1 MIEKLK
7 SNWRLTLLAVILL
20 VSLFVVFS
28 PTMAP
33 QTNVGGDAAA
43 TDDRLTNLQ
52 YGLDLA
58 GGTRIRAPLL
68 GMTAENVDLG
78 EDSRANAETAVANA
92 LNDTEV
98 TDIYVRRGTINGP
111 TVEVVDT
118 EVSESEFGNALEA
131 AGYSYDS
138 IRDGLTQETRDE
150 AINVIEGKVNQAGL
164 SGASVQQVTDGT
176 GFFILIEV
184 PGQDRSDVI
193 ELIEERGNVRI
204 DIYHDNTDDGEYTT
218 ERAVLTQGDF
228 ASISNAQQSDEQG
241 GPRVPVSIRQ
251 EDGVAER
258 FQQAVVD
265 TGVAGTSGSP
275 GSRCRYEE
283 SPEATDPC
291 LQLVVDDEVV
301 NSFGMNSDLGLSMQR
316 GEWARDP
323 SFVLTTTSFEGAQG
337 IAINL
342 RAGAIPAELAIDQG
356 TTSFISPTQGE
367 SFRTDSLI
375 VGILA
380 ILTVS
385 GVVFARYREPQVA
398 LPMILT
404 AFSEVL
410 ILLGFAAYLEY
421 PLDLSVIASFIAVLG
436 TGVDDLVIIADGV
449 MAEGDVSSRRV
460 FSSRFKKAFWV
471 IGVAAATTIIAMSP
485 LAVLSLGDL
494 RGFAIFTILGVLV
507 GVFITRPA
515 YGDILRN
522 LLTDR

>member
-33 QTNVGGDAAA
+33 QTNVGGENA
-43 TDDRLTNLQ
+43 TTGDRLTNLQ

-58 GGTRIRAPLL
+58 GGTRIRAPLI
-68 GMTAENVDLG
+68 GMTAENVDIG
-78 EDSRANAETAVANA
+78 NESTTNVAAAVANE
-92 LNDTEV
+92 LPDSDT
-98 TDIYVRRGTINGP
+98 TDVSVRRGTLNGP
-111 TVEVVDT
+111 TVEVVDPD
-118 EVSESEFGNALEA
+118 VSESQFGDALDA
-131 AGYSYDS
+131 AGYSYES

-176 GFFILIEV
+176 GFFMLIEV
-184 PGQDRSDVI
+184 PGQDRSNVI
-193 ELIEERGNVRI
+193 DLIEQRGNVRI
-204 DIYHDNTDDGEYTT
+204 DIYHQNDAGEYVT
-218 ERAVLTQGDF
+218 ERAVLTQNDF
-228 ASISNAQQSDEQG
+228 ASISNARQPSSQNPN
-241 GPRVPVSIRQ
+241 PRVPVSIRQ
-251 EDGVAER
+251 DEGIAEE
-258 FQQAVVD
+258 FQSAVVE
-265 TGVAGTSGSP
+265 TGVAQQGGAT
-275 GSRCRYEE
+275 CRYEE
-283 SPEATDPC
+283 NPQNTDPC
-291 LQLVVDDEVV
+291 LQLVVDGEVI
-301 NSFGMNSDLGLSMQR
+301 NSFGMNSDLANSMR
-316 GEWARDP
+316 SGEWAQSP
-323 SFVLTTTSFEGAQG
+323 SFVLTTTSFEEAQE

-342 RAGAIPAELAIDQG
+342 RAGALPAPLAIDQG
-356 TTSFISPTQGE
+356 TTSFVSPTQGE
-367 SFRTDSLI
+367 NFRTDSLI
-375 VGILA
+375 IGLLA

-410 ILLGFAAYLEY
+410 ILLGFAAYLGY

-507 GVFITRPA
+507 GVFVTRPA

-522 LLTDR
+522 LLTER

>member
-20 VSLFVVFS
+20 VSVFVMFS

-58 GGTRIRAPLL
+58 GGTRIRAPLI
-68 GMTAENVDLG
+68 GMTAENVDIG
-78 EDSRANAETAVANA
+78 DTSRANAETAVANA
-92 LNDTEV
+92 FNDTEV
-98 TDIYVRRGTINGP
+98 TDVYVRRGTINGP
-111 TVEVVDT
+111 TVEVVDPD
-118 EVSESEFGNALEA
+118 VSESQFGDALDE

-138 IRDGLTQETRDE
+138 IGEGLTQETRDE

-184 PGQDRSDVI
+184 PGQDRSNVI
-193 ELIEERGNVRI
+193 DLIEQRGNVRI
-204 DIYHDNTDDGEYTT
+204 DIYHDNNGDGEYTT
-218 ERAVLTQGDF
+218 ERAVLTGDDF
-228 ASISNAQQSDEQG
+228 ASISNAQQSDART

-251 EDGVAER
+251 EDGIAEQ
-258 FQQAVVD
+258 FQSTVVE
-265 TGVAGTSGSP
+265 TGVAQQGGAT
-275 GSRCRYEE
+275 CRYEE
-283 SPEATDPC
+283 NPENTDPC
-291 LQLVVDDEVV
+291 LQLVVDGEVI
-301 NSFGMNSDLGLSMQR
+301 NSFGMNSDLAASFR
-316 GEWARDP
+316 NGEWAQSP
-323 SFVLTTTSFEGAQG
+323 SFVLTTTSFEEAQD

-342 RAGAIPAELAIDQG
+342 RAGDIPAEYAIDQG

-367 SFRTDSLI
+367 NFRTDSLI
-375 VGILA
+375 IGILA

-410 ILLGFAAYLEY
+410 ILLGFAAYLQY

-449 MAEGDVSSRRV
+449 MAEGDVSSNRV

-507 GVFITRPA
+507 GVFVTRPA

-522 LLTDR
+522 LLTKR

>member
-20 VSLFVVFS
+20 VSVFVMFS

-58 GGTRIRAPLL
+58 GGTRIRAPLI
-68 GMTAENVDLG
+68 GMTAENVDIG
-78 EDSRANAETAVANA
+78 DTSRANAETAVANA
-92 LNDTEV
+92 FNDTEV
-98 TDIYVRRGTINGP
+98 TDVYVRRGTINGP
-111 TVEVVDT
+111 TVEVVDPD
-118 EVSESEFGNALEA
+118 VSESQFGAALDE

-138 IRDGLTQETRDE
+138 IGEGLTQETRDE

-193 ELIEERGNVRI
+193 DLIEQRGNVRI
-204 DIYHDNTDDGEYTT
+204 DIYHDTTDNGEYTT
-218 ERAVLTQGDF
+218 ERAVLTQDGF
-228 ASISNAQQSDEQG
+228 ASISNARQPDDQSPN
-241 GPRVPVSIRQ
+241 PRVPVSIRQ
-251 EDGVAER
+251 EDGIAET
-258 FQQAVVD
+258 FQSTVVE
-265 TGVAGTSGSP
+265 TGVAQPGGSDC
-275 GSRCRYEE
+275 SYEE
-283 SPEATDPC
+283 DPEGSDPC
-291 LQLVVDDEVV
+291 LQLVVDGEVI
-301 NSFGMNSDLGLSMQR
+301 NSFGMNGDLANSMR
-316 GEWARDP
+316 TGDWARSP
-323 SFVLTTTSFEGAQG
+323 SFVLTTTSFEEAQE

-342 RAGAIPAELAIDQG
+342 RAGDIPAEYAIDQG

-367 SFRTDSLI
+367 NFRTDSLI
-375 VGILA
+375 IGILA

-385 GVVFARYREPQVA
+385 VVVFARYREPQVA

-410 ILLGFAAYLEY
+410 ILLGFAAYLQY

-494 RGFAIFTILGVLV
+494 EGFAIFTILGVLV
-507 GVFITRPA
+507 GVFVTRPA

-522 LLTDR
+522 LLTKR

>member
-1 MIEKLK
+1 MIDKLK
-7 SNWRLTLLAVILL
+7 SNWRLVALTVILL
-20 VSLFVVFS
+20 ASLFVLFS

-33 QTNVGGDAAA
+33 ETNVGGEGQTANEGV
-43 TDDRLTNLQ
+43 TNLQ
-52 YGLDLA
+52 FGLDLA

-68 GMTAENVDLG
+68 GMTAENVDLNN
-78 EDSRANAETAVANA
+78 ESRPNAETAVANA
-92 LNDTEV
+92 LDDTEV
-98 TDIYVRRGTINGP
+98 TDVYVRRGTVNGP

-118 EVSESEFGNALEA
+118 EVSESEFGDALAA
-131 AGYSYDS
+131 AGYEYGT
-138 IRDGLTQETRDE
+138 IRDGLTQATRDE
-150 AINVIEGKVNQAGL
+150 AISVIEGKVNQAGL

-193 ELIEERGNVRI
+193 DLIEERGNVRI
-204 DIYHDNTDDGEYTT
+204 DIYHDNNDDGEYTT
-218 ERAVLTQGDF
+218 ERAVLTRDDF
-228 ASISNAQQSDEQG
+228 ASISNARQADEQG
-241 GPRVPVSIRQ
+241 GDRVPVSIRQ

-265 TGVAGTSGSP
+265 TGVAGTSASP
-275 GSRCRYEE
+275 GSECGYEQ
-283 SPEATDPC
+283 SPNNTGPC
-291 LQLVVDDEVV
+291 LQLVVDGEIV
-301 NSFGMNSDLGLSMQR
+301 NSFGMSPGLGQSMQR

-323 SFVLTTTSFEGAQG
+323 GFRLTTTSFEEAQQ

-342 RAGAIPAELAIDQG
+342 RAGAIPAELALDQG

-375 VGILA
+375 IGIFA

-385 GVVFARYREPQVA
+385 GVVFARYRETEVA

-410 ILLGFAAYLEY
+410 ILLGFAAYLGY
-421 PLDLSVIASFIAVLG
+421 PLDLSVVASFIAVLG

-449 MAEGDVSSRRV
+449 MSEGDVSSKRV

-485 LAVLSLGDL
+485 LAILSLGDL

-507 GVFITRPA
+507 GVFVTRPA

-522 LLTDR
+522 LLTKR

>member
-98 TDIYVRRGTINGP
+98 TDIYVRRGTVNGP

-118 EVSESEFGNALEA
+118 DVSESEFGNALNA
-131 AGYSYDS
+131 AGYEYES

-193 ELIEERGNVRI
+193 DLIEERGNVRI
-204 DIYHDNTDDGEYTT
+204 DIYHQNDAGEYVT
-218 ERAVLTQGDF
+218 ERAVLTQDDF
-228 ASISNAQQSDEQG
+228 ASISNARQPDDQSPN
-241 GPRVPVSIRQ
+241 PRVPVSIRQ
-251 EDGVAER
+251 ENRIAQQFQSTVVETDVAK
-258 FQQAVVD
+258 
-265 TGVAGTSGSP
+265 SG
-275 GSRCRYEE
+275 GARCTYEE
-283 SPEATDPC
+283 NPQNTDSC
-291 LQLVVDDEVV
+291 LQLVVDGEVI
-301 NSFGMNSDLGLSMQR
+301 NSFGMNGDLAASMQT
-316 GEWARDP
+316 GEWAESP
-323 SFVLTTTSFEGAQG
+323 SFVLTTTSFEEAQG

-342 RAGAIPAELAIDQG
+342 RAGALPANLAIDQG

-375 VGILA
+375 IGLLA

-410 ILLGFAAYLEY
+410 ILLGFAAYLGY

-507 GVFITRPA
+507 GVFVTRPA

-522 LLTDR
+522 LLTER

>member
-33 QTNVGGDAAA
+33 QTNVGGENA
-43 TDDRLTNLQ
+43 TTEERLTNLQ

-58 GGTRIRAPLL
+58 GGTRIRAPLI
-68 GMTAENVDLG
+68 GMTAETVDIGDESTTNV
-78 EDSRANAETAVANA
+78 AAAVAGE
-92 LNDTEV
+92 LPDSDT
-98 TDIYVRRGTINGP
+98 TDVSVRRGTLNGP
-111 TVEVVDT
+111 TVEVVDPD
-118 EVSESEFGNALEA
+118 VSESEFGDALDA
-131 AGYSYDS
+131 AGYSYGS

-176 GFFILIEV
+176 GFFMLIEV
-184 PGQDRSDVI
+184 PGQDRSNVI
-193 ELIEERGNVRI
+193 DLIEQRGNVQI
-204 DIYHDNTDDGEYTT
+204 DIYHENDDGEYVT
-218 ERAVLTQGDF
+218 ERAVLTQDDF
-228 ASISNAQQSDEQG
+228 ASISNAQQSDAQT

-251 EDGVAER
+251 EDGIAEQ
-258 FQQAVVD
+258 FQSTVVE
-265 TGVAGTSGSP
+265 TGVAQQGGAT
-275 GSRCRYEE
+275 CRYEE
-283 SPEATDPC
+283 NPENTDPC
-291 LQLVVDDEVV
+291 LQLVVDGEVI
-301 NSFGMNSDLGLSMQR
+301 NSFGMNSDLAASFR
-316 GEWARDP
+316 NGEWAQSP
-323 SFVLTTTSFEGAQG
+323 SFVLTTTSFEEAQD

-342 RAGAIPAELAIDQG
+342 RAGDIPAEYAIDQG

-367 SFRTDSLI
+367 NFRTDSLI
-375 VGILA
+375 IGILA

-410 ILLGFAAYLEY
+410 ILLGFAAYLQY

-449 MAEGDVSSRRV
+449 MAEGDVSSNRV

-471 IGVAAATTIIAMSP
+471 IGVAAATTIIAMAP

-507 GVFITRPA
+507 GVFVTRPA

-522 LLTDR
+522 LLTKR

>member
-7 SNWRLTLLAVILL
+7 TNWRLTLLAVILL
-20 VSLFVVFS
+20 ASLFVVFS

-33 QTNVGGDAAA
+33 QTDVGGDNAT
-43 TDDRLTNLQ
+43 TDDQLTNLQ

-58 GGTRIRAPLL
+58 GGTRIRAPLT
-68 GMTAENVDLG
+68 GMTAESVELNN
-78 EDSRANAETAVANA
+78 DSSTNAAAAVADE
-92 LNDTEV
+92 LPDTSTTDV
-98 TDIYVRRGTINGP
+98 TVRRGTLNGP
-111 TVEVVDT
+111 TVEVVDPA
-118 EVSESEFGNALEA
+118 VSESQFGDALDS
-131 AGYSYDS
+131 AGYSYES

-193 ELIEERGNVRI
+193 DLIEQRGNVRI
-204 DIYHDNTDDGEYTT
+204 DIYHENDDGEYVT
-218 ERAVLTQGDF
+218 ERAVLTQDDF
-228 ASISNAQQSDEQG
+228 ASISNARQPDDQSPN
-241 GPRVPVSIRQ
+241 PRVPVSIRQ
-251 EDGVAER
+251 DEGIAEE
-258 FQQAVVD
+258 FQSTVVE
-265 TGVAGTSGSP
+265 TGVAQQGGAT
-275 GSRCRYEE
+275 CRYEE
-283 SPEATDPC
+283 NPENTDPC
-291 LQLVVDDEVV
+291 LQLVVDGEVI
-301 NSFGMNSDLGLSMQR
+301 NSFGMNGDLANSMR
-316 GEWARDP
+316 NGEWAQSP
-323 SFVLTTTSFEGAQG
+323 SFVLTTTSFEEAQQ

-342 RAGAIPAELAIDQG
+342 RAGALPAPLAIDQG

-367 SFRTDSLI
+367 NFRTDSLI
-375 VGILA
+375 IGLLA

-507 GVFITRPA
+507 GVFVTRPA

-522 LLTDR
+522 LLTER

>member
-20 VSLFVVFS
+20 VSLFVMFS

-33 QTNVGGDAAA
+33 QTNVGGENA
-43 TDDRLTNLQ
+43 TMDDRLTNLQ

-58 GGTRIRAPLL
+58 GGTRIRAPLI
-68 GMTAENVDLG
+68 GRTAEGVDIG
-78 EDSRANAETAVANA
+78 DTSRVNAETAVANA
-92 LNDTEV
+92 FNDTEV
-98 TDIYVRRGTINGP
+98 TDVYVRRGTINGP
-111 TVEVVDT
+111 TVEVVDPS
-118 EVSESEFGNALEA
+118 VSESQFADALET

-176 GFFILIEV
+176 GFFMLIEV

-193 ELIEERGNVRI
+193 DLIEERGNVRI
-204 DIYHDNTDDGEYTT
+204 DIYHDNTENGEYTT
-218 ERAVLTQGDF
+218 ERAVLTQDDF
-228 ASISNAQQSDEQG
+228 ASISNAQQSGEQG

-251 EDGVAER
+251 EDGIAEG
-258 FQQAVVD
+258 FQSTVVE
-265 TGVAGTSGSP
+265 TGVAQRGGAT
-275 GSRCRYEE
+275 CRYEDN
-283 SPEATDPC
+283 PQNTDPC
-291 LQLVVDDEVV
+291 LQLVVDGEVI
-301 NSFGMNSDLGLSMQR
+301 NSFGMNGDLAASMQN
-316 GEWARDP
+316 GEWAQSP
-323 SFVLTTTSFEGAQG
+323 SFVLTTTSFEEAQG

-342 RAGAIPAELAIDQG
+342 RAGALPAPLAIDQG

-367 SFRTDSLI
+367 NFRTDSLI
-375 VGILA
+375 IGILA

-410 ILLGFAAYLEY
+410 ILLGFAAYLAY

-507 GVFITRPA
+507 GVFVTRPA

-522 LLTDR
+522 LLTER